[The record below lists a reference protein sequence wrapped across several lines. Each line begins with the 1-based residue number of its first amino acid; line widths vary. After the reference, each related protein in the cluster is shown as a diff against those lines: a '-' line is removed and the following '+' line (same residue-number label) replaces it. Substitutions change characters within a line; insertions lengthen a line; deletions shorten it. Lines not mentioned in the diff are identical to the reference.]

1 VHVSEENVSNIEWL
15 LPFSRCISHQLTNRS
30 LLTFRI
36 EVVSARGTVSRK
48 ICKDAYQTGLVAT
61 AMKNLVAHAV
71 VCKRNLGSTTDWSSV
86 ELLSL
91 VKSIS
96 VDVPFT
102 YRLVCSRNRFVV
114 TVPLPCSDINEC
126 AATFTGRRCSP
137 QATCN
142 NSLGSYSCRCNDGFS
157 GDGFTCSG
165 KIFVDFRL
173 DETRNSRLT
182 AV

>member
-1 VHVSEENVSNIEWL
+1 
-15 LPFSRCISHQLTNRS
+15 
-30 LLTFRI
+30 
-36 EVVSARGTVSRK
+36 
-48 ICKDAYQTGLVAT
+48 
-61 AMKNLVAHAV
+61 M
-71 VCKRNLGSTTDWSSV
+71 
-86 ELLSL
+86 
-91 VKSIS
+91 KSIS

-173 DETRNSRLT
+173 DECIRVEEQSLDRRLGYDRDAGGVDKCDMGVFGSSSMT
-182 AV
+182 CVRARFRFGDYV